1 MARPTAG
8 GPAGPPSPSGP
19 TRPGSASLRTAV
31 PPTFQ
36 TGLLLLEL
44 RLVDLVVGDLVGDGA
59 PRQAGEAGGAADVA
73 AGPLEGAAEVALLE
87 GGGQLGELIGQ
98 RPGQVDGELV
108 AGRAGLEDLRGEVL
122 RPDHVVPRGHAG
134 PLHGV
139 LQLADVPRPTV
150 LEQRLHGLRRDG
162 LGGHAR

>member
-1 MARPTAG
+1 MCIHGLRLKPGRQRPQEAAFRFRRCLARRSGDAQFDDLFDVLSERLDQAG
-8 GPAGPPSPSGP
+8 FGFIAYC
-19 TRPGSASLRTAV
+19 V

-44 RLVDLVVGDLVGDGA
+44 RLVDLVEGDLVGDGA

-73 AGPLEGAAEVALLE
+73 AGPLEGPAEVALLE

-108 AGRAGLEDLRGEVL
+108 AGPAGLEDLGAGGSPAGSR
-122 RPDHVVPRGHAG
+122 RP
-134 PLHGV
+134 
-139 LQLADVPRPTV
+139 
-150 LEQRLHGLRRDG
+150 
-162 LGGHAR
+162 AR